1 MAAAPIGLALTAI
14 STVVGVAGAFSQA
27 SAQRQQAEYQAAV
40 ARNNQI
46 IAEQNKQYATQAGEA
61 QAQAQGFKN
70 RATLGAIT
78 AGQAASGIQLDSPT
92 LTDVRE
98 GAEQTLRLDTANINA
113 NALLRARQ
121 YGIQA
126 GQYGAEAELQSM
138 AGRNATT
145 AGFFNAAGSLLGGA
159 SSFADKWSRYQ
170 SPTTNTAAA
179 Y

>member
-14 STVVGVAGAFSQA
+14 STVVGAVGAISQGQ
-27 SAQRQQAEYQAAV
+27 AQKQQAEYQAAV

-92 LTDVRE
+92 LSDVRE
-98 GAEQTLRLDTANINA
+98 GSAQTLRLDTQNVMS

-121 YGIQA
+121 ADVQA
-126 GQYGAEAELQSM
+126 MNYGAEAGLQQMRGSQ
-138 AGRNATT
+138 AAT
-145 AGFFNAAGSLLGGA
+145 AGYIGAFGSLLSGG
-159 SSFADKWSRYQ
+159 SSFAEKWSRFQ
-170 SPTTNTAAA
+170 TPTTSTAGA